1 MTANLPL
8 VGFYDYRIVALS
20 VLIAVLAAYAA
31 LVIAGRL
38 AAARDSTRLVWLCG
52 ASFAMGSGI
61 WAMDYV
67 GMAAFHLPVRVTYD
81 WPAVLLSLFPAVLV
95 SSIALYVVSAP
106 IASRSRMIA
115 GGIYMGSGI
124 AIVHYIGMYAMRLP
138 AMRVYSPWLVLLSFV
153 LPMVFSGVAFRQA
166 FRFQQPPKSGR
177 WRKLG
182 AALLMGLTIPATHY
196 VGMAAVRFVP
206 QPAVTDYDSVSV
218 LSLSLVCALVVAL
231 MILGLGVLSSVV
243 DSRFA
248 VQEQRLAENLVRL
261 QGIFDNMAEA
271 VIIVDGGRSIVL
283 YNQAATT
290 LLGIDGHINT
300 LLELAVTFEAT
311 LPTGEVLG
319 MGDRPMMQ
327 SVHGTY
333 CKNREMIVRRKD
345 TGATATV
352 EVSTAHLAD
361 SADGIPR
368 VIITLRDITE
378 SKGMN
383 ETRTRLAAIVEFSED
398 AIIGKDDKGI
408 VTTWNGGAEKI
419 FGYTAAEM
427 IGQSILRLVPEEHQ
441 GLEHEI
447 MARVKRGETADVF
460 EMVHKNKDGKFLEV
474 SLTISPISDARGNI
488 IGSSTIARN
497 ITQRKQFER
506 QLQQSQKMEAIGQ
519 LTGGIAHDFNNLLSV
534 IVGNLG
540 LIGHLV
546 FDNEAVKQRVQA
558 AQRAATR
565 GADLI
570 LRLLAF
576 SRNVELSGEPTQLD
590 DSINNV
596 KELAHSLGPDLKIIS
611 HLDDA
616 VPLVLVDAG
625 GLENALLNLVV
636 NARDAMPKGGTV
648 TLSTQVSTLGEDF
661 PAVLAGDVKAG
672 RYAHIKVADNGHGMS
687 KETLERVFEPFF
699 TTKPRGKGTGL
710 GMAMV
715 YGFAKQSGGVVR
727 IYSEP
732 GNGTTVSIYLPLAEG
747 DMPRAAAPGQKPSVG
762 KLGGNV
768 LVVDDEPDVLELAV
782 IYLEGM
788 GYTVYQAHD
797 GASALQVLE
806 QQRNIDLLVTDLI
819 MPGGFNGAE
828 IAQKARRWLPHIR
841 VVYCSGFAAEVLE
854 ERDMPLVHGPL
865 LNKPYRQEEF
875 ESIVSSAMT
884 TEEDAVLTS

>member
-1 MTANLPL
+1 
-8 VGFYDYRIVALS
+8 
-20 VLIAVLAAYAA
+20 
-31 LVIAGRL
+31 
-38 AAARDSTRLVWLCG
+38 
-52 ASFAMGSGI
+52 
-61 WAMDYV
+61 
-67 GMAAFHLPVRVTYD
+67 
-81 WPAVLLSLFPAVLV
+81 
-95 SSIALYVVSAP
+95 
-106 IASRSRMIA
+106 
-115 GGIYMGSGI
+115 
-124 AIVHYIGMYAMRLP
+124 
-138 AMRVYSPWLVLLSFV
+138 
-153 LPMVFSGVAFRQA
+153 
-166 FRFQQPPKSGR
+166 
-177 WRKLG
+177 
-182 AALLMGLTIPATHY
+182 
-196 VGMAAVRFVP
+196 
-206 QPAVTDYDSVSV
+206 
-218 LSLSLVCALVVAL
+218 
-231 MILGLGVLSSVV
+231 
-243 DSRFA
+243 
-248 VQEQRLAENLVRL
+248 
-261 QGIFDNMAEA
+261 
-271 VIIVDGGRSIVL
+271 
-283 YNQAATT
+283 
-290 LLGIDGHINT
+290 
-300 LLELAVTFEAT
+300 
-311 LPTGEVLG
+311 
-319 MGDRPMMQ
+319 
-327 SVHGTY
+327 
-333 CKNREMIVRRKD
+333 
-345 TGATATV
+345 
-352 EVSTAHLAD
+352 
-361 SADGIPR
+361 

-378 SKGMN
+378 SKVMN
-383 ETRTRLAAIVEFSED
+383 ETQTRMASIVEFSED

-408 VTTWNGGAEKI
+408 VTTWNAGAEKI

-427 IGQSILRLVPEEHQ
+427 IGQPIMRLLPDDRQEEESDIL
-441 GLEHEI
+441 
-447 MARVKRGETADVF
+447 ARIKRGEVVSYF
-460 EMVHKNKDGKFLEV
+460 ETVRKRKDGQFIEV
-474 SLTISPISDARGNI
+474 SLTISPIRDARGRI
-488 IGSSTIARN
+488 IGASKMARN

-546 FDNEAVKQRVQA
+546 FDNAAVKQRVQA

-596 KELAHSLGPDLKIIS
+596 IELAHSLGPDLKMIS
-611 HLDDA
+611 HLDDSM
-616 VPLVLVDAG
+616 PLVLVDAG

-648 TLSTQVSTLGEDF
+648 TLSTQVSTLGEDY
-661 PAVLAGDVKAG
+661 PAVLAGDLKAG
-672 RYAHIKVADNGHGMS
+672 RYALIEVSDIGHGMS

-710 GMAMV
+710 GLAMV
-715 YGFAKQSGGVVR
+715 YGFAKQSGGVVC
-727 IYSEP
+727 IDSEP
-732 GNGTTVSIYLPLAEG
+732 GRGTTVSVYLPLAEG
-747 DMPRAAAPGQKPSVG
+747 GMPRAAAPGQNRSVG

-782 IYLEGM
+782 IYLERM

-797 GASALQVLE
+797 GTSALQVLE

-865 LNKPYRQEEF
+865 LNKPYRQEDF